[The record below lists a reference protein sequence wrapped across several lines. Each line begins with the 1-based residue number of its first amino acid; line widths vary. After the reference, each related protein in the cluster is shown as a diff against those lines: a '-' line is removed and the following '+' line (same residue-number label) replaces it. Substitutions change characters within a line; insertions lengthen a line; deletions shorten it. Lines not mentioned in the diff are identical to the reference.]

1 MRLHTIF
8 GESNILKGVNLTEI
22 QKGYNLVDFE
32 INRLICSNFQAK
44 LSPTSCERE
53 RKLKHHVL
61 KEIEP
66 IMQKIIQQ
74 GVFAPADLQ
83 NGFSSNINAVSKPV
97 VGKVHYVNN
106 CMAADPKIT
115 LPNYKNLGRQFANC
129 FCSSFDL
136 CSMYFAIP
144 INYNCMHTQD
154 QILVFRASLQ
164 NAKASQGP

>member
-1 MRLHTIF
+1 MGNFQTEKGFYKVRLHTIF

-44 LSPTSCERE
+44 LSQTSCERE

-74 GVFAPADLQ
+74 GLVAPADLQ
-83 NGFSSNINAVSKPV
+83 NGFCRRSMQLA
-97 VGKVHYVNN
+97 
-106 CMAADPKIT
+106 
-115 LPNYKNLGRQFANC
+115 NLWR
-129 FCSSFDL
+129 
-136 CSMYFAIP
+136 
-144 INYNCMHTQD
+144 
-154 QILVFRASLQ
+154 V
-164 NAKASQGP
+164 K

>member
-1 MRLHTIF
+1 
-8 GESNILKGVNLTEI
+8 
-22 QKGYNLVDFE
+22 
-32 INRLICSNFQAK
+32 
-44 LSPTSCERE
+44 
-53 RKLKHHVL
+53 
-61 KEIEP
+61 
-66 IMQKIIQQ
+66 MQKIIQQ

-83 NGFSSNINAVSKPV
+83 NGFCRRSMQLANLWRVKCTWAGQIVILQNCK
-97 VGKVHYVNN
+97 GKGNSQRITLDLRNVNN

-164 NAKASQGP
+164 NAKASHGP